1 MSWKIRRAH
10 YYSRQKGGGIDPE
23 VAKWTNLIFLISL
36 LFSFLFIVL
45 ATGDADTD
53 NPIVVIIGLF
63 GLISFVTT
71 PVLFLFF
78 LGGIQYGLPNFSSSQ
93 RVKGNQGEDTWD
105 SWIRE
110 DKEKKERDFHQ
121 ENLDK
126 WLEDNKGKKI
136 FNRAEAEKAALTY
149 HKRNKRNSYEEPI
162 NKADYLKRRK
172 EIKEQEK
179 KDIKDKIAKYKAESK
194 KYSKEKRNKNN
205 KNN

>member
-45 ATGDADTD
+45 ATGGADTD

-110 DKEKKERDFHQ
+110 DKEKK
-121 ENLDK
+121 
-126 WLEDNKGKKI
+126 
-136 FNRAEAEKAALTY
+136 
-149 HKRNKRNSYEEPI
+149 
-162 NKADYLKRRK
+162 K
-172 EIKEQEK
+172 EIF
-179 KDIKDKIAKYKAESK
+179 IKRI
-194 KYSKEKRNKNN
+194 
-205 KNN
+205 